1 METPCNMMV
10 QHGKQ
15 RKEDISKRY
24 SFVVTGAT
32 MNNKSILSADASDDE
47 QYVASEV
54 LNVIRNSD

>member
-1 METPCNMMV
+1 MMV